1 MGKILERTVHYN
13 GKEIAYQLEF
23 KSIKNINL
31 HVYADGRV
39 SISAPLGTSK
49 KYIDELV
56 LANAERIA
64 KSKQKLQTKQEQ
76 RQSQKLA
83 LEDLLCIEKQQLRL
97 GEFVIPLRIIEGVLP
112 EVAFKDGIITIMQPD
127 INNISQQHQLIMQ
140 IIKNLAGYCFFDLV
154 MNVCFNL
161 REFNVPIPQLKV
173 RDMKTRWGSWNVP
186 KHIMTLNS
194 KLVFFPK
201 RVIEYIIV
209 HEFCHYFEANHSA
222 KFYAWLD
229 KLQPDWRERKQLL
242 NEWALRLP

>member
-39 SISAPLGTSK
+39 SISAPWGTSK
-49 KYIDELV
+49 KYIDDLV

-76 RQSQKLA
+76 RQSQKVA

-112 EVAFKDGIITIMQPD
+112 EIAFKDGIITIMQPD

-140 IIKNLAGYCFFDLV
+140 IKKNLAGYCFF
-154 MNVCFNL
+154 
-161 REFNVPIPQLKV
+161 
-173 RDMKTRWGSWNVP
+173 
-186 KHIMTLNS
+186 
-194 KLVFFPK
+194 
-201 RVIEYIIV
+201 
-209 HEFCHYFEANHSA
+209 
-222 KFYAWLD
+222 
-229 KLQPDWRERKQLL
+229 
-242 NEWALRLP
+242 